1 MSLFGKLTP
10 SERISKAKIKLMRE
24 YPFFGYI
31 AMYLT
36 FIENDKIPTM
46 SVNPK
51 GVIRYNPKY
60 VEKLS
65 DTQLLADV
73 IHEVS
78 HIAFRHFERE
88 EILEI
93 TNPIHKKAYDYAND
107 IVVNAILVANGFDVY
122 DTGLNPEKVG
132 RTFVTRF
139 KFSIRG
145 IVDVNGIK
153 QEIVVQIPIEI
164 WDPEQK
170 SSEEVYFEILEQLKG
185 NGGGN
190 SNVKILLPGC
200 SNCSDQNSRNCDLN
214 SLSDLICNISDLIN
228 SMDIIEVSSDKKPFD
243 IHEYGNNGRGEKENE
258 SQDWSK
264 IIAEAYNYAKMVGK
278 VPARIERHVE
288 AVLKPKIDWKKVL
301 RDSILPMIPQD
312 YTYLKPS
319 RRSLS
324 AGVYL
329 PSIAKDRYLEA
340 LVAVDTS
347 GSISG
352 QELNQFLSEIQWIA
366 RNFPIRITLLS
377 VDADIHDKIELRCLA
392 DVQKITGL
400 KGGGGTDFRP
410 VFDYAV
416 KHRKRL
422 IVFFT
427 DGFGTFP
434 ERPPNIKTIWVVS
447 PNGVPSKNFPFGKVI
462 RINDKSQR

>member
-51 GVIRYNPKY
+51 GVIKYNPEY

-65 DTQLLADV
+65 DNQLLADV

-93 TNPIHKKAYDYAND
+93 TNPIYKKAYDYAND

-122 DTGLNPEKVG
+122 DTGLNLENVG
-132 RTFVTRF
+132 GKFVTRF
-139 KFSIRG
+139 KFGIRG
-145 IVDVNGIK
+145 IVNINGIK

-170 SSEEVYFEILEQLKG
+170 SSEEVYFEILEQLRG

-190 SNVKILLPGC
+190 SNVRILVPDS
-200 SNCSDQNSRNCDLN
+200 SNCSDQNGNCD
-214 SLSDLICNISDLIN
+214 SSILSDLICNISDLLN
-228 SMDIIEVSSDKKPFD
+228 SMDVIEVSSDKKPFD
-243 IHEYGNNGRGEKENE
+243 VHEYGNNGRGEKENK
-258 SQDWSK
+258 SQNWSK

-278 VPARIERHVE
+278 VPAGIERYVE
-288 AVLKPKIDWKKVL
+288 AVLKPKIDWRKVL

-319 RRSLS
+319 RRSIS
-324 AGVYL
+324 TGVYL

-340 LVAVDTS
+340 LVAQSIRAVRYPIKNSTS
-347 GSISG
+347 SSQRFSG
-352 QELNQFLSEIQWIA
+352 LQ
-366 RNFPIRITLLS
+366 
-377 VDADIHDKIELRCLA
+377 
-392 DVQKITGL
+392 
-400 KGGGGTDFRP
+400 
-410 VFDYAV
+410 
-416 KHRKRL
+416 
-422 IVFFT
+422 
-427 DGFGTFP
+427 GTF
-434 ERPPNIKTIWVVS
+434 
-447 PNGVPSKNFPFGKVI
+447 
-462 RINDKSQR
+462 

>member
-51 GVIRYNPKY
+51 GIIRYNPKY

-73 IHEVS
+73 IHEIS

-93 TNPIHKKAYDYAND
+93 TNPIHKIAYDYAND

-132 RTFVTRF
+132 RMFVTRF

-145 IVDVNGIK
+145 LVNINEIK
-153 QEIVVQIPIEI
+153 QEVVVQIPIEI

-170 SSEEVYFEILEQLKG
+170 SSEEVYLEILEQLRG
-185 NGGGN
+185 NGEN
-190 SNVKILLPGC
+190 SNIKILLPGC
-200 SNCSDQNSRNCDLN
+200 SDCLDRNGNCDSS

-243 IHEYGNNGRGEKENE
+243 IHEYGNNGRGEEE
-258 SQDWSK
+258 SKSHDWNK
-264 IIAEAYNYAKMVGK
+264 IIAEAYNSAKMVGK
-278 VPARIERHVE
+278 VPAGIERHVE
-288 AVLKPKIDWKKVL
+288 AVLKPKIDWRKVL
-301 RDSILPMIPQD
+301 RDLILPMIPQD
-312 YTYLKPS
+312 YTYLKPN
-319 RRSLS
+319 RRGLS
-324 AGVYL
+324 TGVYL
-329 PSIAKDRYLEA
+329 PSIAKDRYLEV

-352 QELNQFLSEIQWIA
+352 QELNLFLSEIQWIA
-366 RNFPIRITLLS
+366 RNFPAFRMTLLS
-377 VDADIHDKIELRCLA
+377 VDADIHDKIELRCFA

-400 KGGGGTDFRP
+400 RGGGGTDFRP

-422 IVFFT
+422 IIFFT

-434 ERPPNIKTIWVVS
+434 ERSPNIKTIWVVS
-447 PNGVPSKNFPFGKVI
+447 PNGAPSKNFPFGKVI

>member
-1 MSLFGKLTP
+1 MSLLGELTP

-36 FIENDKIPTM
+36 FIENDEIPTM

-51 GVIRYNPKY
+51 GVIRYNPNY

-65 DTQLLADV
+65 DNQLLADV

-93 TNPIHKKAYDYAND
+93 TNPIYKKAYDYAND
-107 IVVNAILVANGFDVY
+107 IVVNAILLANGFDVY
-122 DTGLNPEKVG
+122 DTGLNPERIGGK
-132 RTFVTRF
+132 FVTRF

-145 IVDVNGIK
+145 IVNVNGIR

-170 SSEEVYFEILEQLKG
+170 SSEEVYLEILEQLRG
-185 NGGGN
+185 NGGN
-190 SNVKILLPGC
+190 SNVKILFSKC
-200 SNCSDQNSRNCDLN
+200 SSDQNGNCDSS
-214 SLSDLICNISDLIN
+214 SLSDLISDISNLIN
-228 SMDIIEVSSDKKPFD
+228 NMDIKEISSDKKPFD
-243 IHEYGNNGRGEKENE
+243 IHEYGNNGRGREEENR
-258 SQDWSK
+258 SQDWGK

-278 VPARIERHVE
+278 VLARIERHVE
-288 AVLKPKIDWKKVL
+288 ATLKPKIDWRKVL

-324 AGVYL
+324 EVYL
-329 PSIAKDRYLEA
+329 PSIAKDKYLEA

-347 GSISG
+347 DSISG

-366 RNFPIRITLLS
+366 RNFPAFRITLLS
-377 VDADIHDKIELRCLA
+377 VDADIHDKIELRCFA
-392 DVQKITGL
+392 DVRKITGL
-400 KGGGGTDFRP
+400 RGGGGTDFRP
-410 VFDYAV
+410 VFDYAI

-422 IVFFT
+422 IIFFT

-434 ERPPNIKTIWVVS
+434 EKPPSSKTIWVVS
-447 PNGVPSKNFPFGKVI
+447 PNGAPSKNFPFGKVI
-462 RINDKSQR
+462 RMNDTAQR